1 MCQVRLVLRSEVK
14 TLRMLRWLLSIAL
27 SLCAPMLLAEQ
38 SVRVGAYHFPPYVA
52 KPESQSPEGLLPELL
67 AALNEAQD
75 DYRFSLVPTSVTRRY
90 RDFTHARYDL
100 IFFESPDWGWQDI
113 ALDKLDLQ
121 IADAEVYVTRAA
133 PDRDQRYFDSLRGK
147 RMALYSGYHYG
158 FAGFNAN
165 QDFLIR
171 NFNAVLT
178 YSHDSNLLMLL
189 HDRVDISVVTRSY
202 LRLYQRRNPEQGRQL
217 LVSERTDQVYHHHA
231 LLRPEG
237 PIDGLRLGELLDSLR
252 ANGKLPELLVRYQ
265 LPAAQAATER
275 ADPMPH

>member
-1 MCQVRLVLRSEVK
+1 MF
-14 TLRMLRWLLSIAL
+14 RWLLPLAL
-27 SLCAPMLLAEQ
+27 AMCAPAVQAEQ
-38 SVRVGAYHFPPYVA
+38 LVRVGAYHFPPYVT
-52 KPESQSPEGLLPELL
+52 KPESQSPGGLLPEMLV
-67 AALNEAQD
+67 ALNEAQD
-75 DYRFSLVPTSVTRRY
+75 DYHFSLVPTSVTRRY
-90 RDFTHARYDL
+90 RDFTQARYDL

-202 LRLYQRRNPEQGRQL
+202 LRLYQRQNPEEGRQL
-217 LVSERTDQVYHHHA
+217 LVSERTDQVYRHHA

-237 PIDGLRLGELLDSLR
+237 PIDGLSLGELLSGLR
-252 ANGKLPELLVRYQ
+252 ASGKLPELLVRYQ
-265 LPAAQAATER
+265 LPTAQADVEL